1 MSRESHRR
9 SASAGPPAPPIP
21 ARRPQQLSGLEPPQ
35 TGSRQILCGQSQGA
49 EDGEQ
54 VAESDQFCPERLP
67 LGLEPPLNGG
77 LVGPRLQVGFG
88 EIQNP
93 TALLLDFSLDHGI
106 HGQRYHDSGS
116 RLGEEGLMVLF
127 RKGFT
132 RGPIQAAIQRL
143 REKDVKPH
151 KGLGKL
157 DMTGWSGWCNHGS
170 PHYSLWTALQTGQ
183 RQNLWRRSEKE

>member
-1 MSRESHRR
+1 MSRESRRR
-9 SASAGPPAPPIP
+9 SASADPPAPPIP
-21 ARRPQQLSGLEPPQ
+21 AQRAQQLSGLEPPQ
-35 TGSRQILCGQSQGA
+35 TGSRQILCGRSQGA

-54 VAESDQFCPERLP
+54 VAEGDKLRPQDIPFA
-67 LGLEPPLNGG
+67 LELLRQGRFAG
-77 LVGPRLQVGFG
+77 
-88 EIQNP
+88 
-93 TALLLDFSLDHGI
+93 TALEIGLGQVQDPLAFFFDLPLDHGI
-106 HGQRYHDSGS
+106 HSQRLHESGP

-151 KGLGKL
+151 EGLGKL